1 LFDEKLEGQMSFRT
15 KFALILASA
24 TLAIYTVVGGWIST
38 RAQQPA
44 NDPNAQL
51 RIFESVLQ
59 HIQND
64 YVDEPNMEK
73 VRAGALRGLA
83 YGLDPYSTY
92 LTPEQVRDYSDNAKN
107 NQSGIGAELSQV
119 ASYLYVIAPMKGS
132 PADQAGVRAGDII
145 EYIDNKATRDISL
158 YDAKQLLNG
167 PAGTEV
173 KLRILRANTKPL
185 TLTVKRGTS
194 RAATAETRMETGR
207 IGVLRINS
215 LTDGEANDVRG
226 RLQDLIKQGAQK
238 VVVDLRATAGG
249 SISDAVAVANLFVR
263 DGVLAETIGR
273 EGKVLK
279 TYSADP
285 KAAIFNGP
293 LVVLIDSGTAGAAE
307 VVASAV
313 LDRNRGQVVGERSFG
328 AGAEQQLFTLRGG
341 DGLLLTT
348 VKWASGSGK
357 PFLGEDRARSGV
369 MPSVEVKRPELADAI
384 DPDDLTGNDDDA
396 VAKPSASPDKQ
407 VTPEETPKAPAED
420 VQMKKALELL
430 RESKP
435 QAQRAAA

>member
-1 LFDEKLEGQMSFRT
+1 MTFRT
-15 KFALILASA
+15 KFSLILASA
-24 TLAIYTVVGGWIST
+24 TLALYTVVGGWIST

-92 LTPEQVRDYSDNAKN
+92 LTPEQVRDFGQDAKN
-107 NQSGIGAELSQV
+107 SQVGIGAELSQV

-145 EYIDNKATRDISL
+145 EYIDAKATRDISL

-167 PAGTEV
+167 AAGSEV
-173 KLRILRANTKPL
+173 KLRILRANARPL
-185 TLTVKRGTS
+185 TLTVKRGAF
-194 RAATAETRMETGR
+194 RAPAAEARMEAGR
-207 IGVLRINS
+207 VGVLRINS
-215 LTDGEANDVRG
+215 LAAGEAGDARA

-238 VVVDLRATAGG
+238 MVVDLRGTAGG
-249 SISDAVAVANLFVR
+249 SLDEAVAVANLFIK
-263 DGVLAETIGR
+263 DGMIAQTSGR
-273 EGKVLK
+273 EGKTLK
-279 TYSADP
+279 TFAADS
-285 KAAIFNGP
+285 KAAIFAGP
-293 LVVLIDSGTAGAAE
+293 VVALIDSGTAGAAE
-307 VVASAV
+307 VVASA
-313 LDRNRGQVVGERSFG
+313 LLERSRGQVVGEKSFG

-348 VKWASGSGK
+348 IKWASSNGK
-357 PFLGEDRARSGV
+357 PFLGEDRSHSGV
-369 MPSVEVKRPELADAI
+369 APSVEVKRPELADAI
-384 DPDDLTGNDDDA
+384 DPEDLTGNDDDPAA
-396 VAKPSASPDKQ
+396 VKPGDSADKPVVTEPTAPKPS
-407 VTPEETPKAPAED
+407 VED
-420 VQMKKALELL
+420 LQMKKALELL
-430 RESKP
+430 RDNKQVP
-435 QAQRAAA
+435 VQRAA